1 MKFKWIGIRN
11 FKSYGDYDTKLN
23 LDYNGILFLVGENGS
38 GKTTF
43 LDAILYAIYGK
54 TSSNVDEIINRTIR
68 KGCKVGFCFEI
79 NNDEYKI
86 LRFREDKNHG
96 NNIFLFKNE
105 ENITLRKINDTQKR
119 ILEIIQIP
127 YKTMI
132 SSILFSSE
140 LYVSFL
146 RSAYSKRLN
155 ILENLLSI
163 NELEKYQ
170 KNIHNSRKPI
180 LEELRDLDKEKIK
193 TNTEIDTLDRTI
205 KEYER
210 TIKNKIKEIE
220 EKIEKKKKEKK
231 VIINNTDNK
240 IILEIEKND
249 KYLEWKKETNEIL
262 NNISILEVKKENI
275 DNYLLEIKHLET
287 ATKCPTCKQEIK
299 NINKA
304 SILEKIEAIKNKIKE
319 IKKQNK
325 KLDKEINNLKKE
337 IKEEPE
343 KSIYDIKKL
352 QKMKLIKDNQDKII
366 SNLDNDIF
374 LLEENKKNIFSNN
387 YFEKNKQKVSRLNKK
402 KNIIEKKYEEKN
414 NEKKHYDIM
423 VGLFSNNDSSIKK
436 NIIEDRI
443 DFFNNKI
450 NFYLPIFFEKN
461 IKITFDKN
469 LVETILINGKETSF
483 DTFSSGEKMRIELT
497 IAFSLFSLVRVFF
510 HTPINLLVFDELLDQ
525 NLDKSGTEKVLE
537 VIDNL
542 SENSSI
548 IIISHNDSYNESYVN
563 SNKIFIYKNK
573 DGFSKIKDKE

>member
-119 ILEIIQIP
+119 ILDIIQIP

-304 SILEKIEAIKNKIKE
+304 SILEKIETIKNKIKE

-548 IIISHNDSYNESYVN
+548 IIISHNDSYNESYVD